1 MGVQWERQKAIG
13 LGPLHK
19 YSNIFE
25 KWDFFNV
32 AYSNRF
38 SPSTPKPEKDAKY
51 DNIPYGACV
60 KLEVY
65 DVWHHRIR
73 KLPFPSVNEKPAF
86 IKITAVESVFEKL
99 RFRLPKCGR

>member
-1 MGVQWERQKAIG
+1 MAF
-13 LGPLHK
+13 
-19 YSNIFE
+19 YS
-25 KWDFFNV
+25 KVTRKRW
-32 AYSNRF
+32 
-38 SPSTPKPEKDAKY
+38 KY

-86 IKITAVESVFEKL
+86 KKISAV
-99 RFRLPKCGR
+99 